1 MFSVSNKLIFVV
13 IALYIG
19 LPYFKKANFDR
30 KFSIDLLK
38 ISMVDDHE
46 EKNIVFIYDMIT
58 A

>member
-38 ISMVDDHE
+38 ISMVDDHLE
-46 EKNIVFIYDMIT
+46 HCQQNYNAKL
-58 A
+58 